1 MGAVPVLAV
10 AAGAARPADV
20 VGAAAAGYRSVVVS
34 VGSAVSAQVADL
46 AVLAR
51 SHLRVNW
58 VPDVRCWPVD
68 VNYCSAARLVAR
80 SHLLVDW
87 VPGVRCWPEGVNFR
101 LAERSAVHFH
111 SPADSEWAVHY
122 WPAVVA
128 NCPAVR

>member
-1 MGAVPVLAV
+1 VGAVPVLAV
-10 AAGAARPADV
+10 AAGAAQPADV

-51 SHLRVNW
+51 SHLRVDW
-58 VPDVRCWPVD
+58 VPD
-68 VNYCSAARLVAR
+68 
-80 SHLLVDW
+80 
-87 VPGVRCWPEGVNFR
+87 VRCWPEGVNFR

-122 WPAVVA
+122 WPAVVDWLAVVDWPAVVA